1 MNPHMLKIEISSEY
15 VKSLGRFFSLR
26 VNFSFLLIVTNFQL
40 QKYKKKQ
47 IYNGHAIFLF
57 LPQIVFKNNA
67 DFYVQTLHPLL
78 LHPADTQPVRLCA
91 KTSLL
96 SVGHRCGG
104 E

>member
-1 MNPHMLKIEISSEY
+1 MNPHMLKMEISSEY

-67 DFYVQTLHPLL
+67 DFYAQTPPLSRRYPVDNQ
-78 LHPADTQPVRLCA
+78 HVRLLA
-91 KTSLL
+91 AYT
-96 SVGHRCGG
+96 VQGDR
-104 E
+104 